1 MPQLRLLHVAVYILI
16 VFFIAETTCFVA
28 TDSKAKPKT
37 EYFVREALPVH
48 LGPAARI
55 LTEEFY
61 SGRTNFVT
69 FQIELL
75 KTSLSLE
82 STYPGNIKNSKRNQ
96 GLQQM
101 FVACDSRNGKVVGFA
116 EVDACPL
123 GRVSDVKTVNRSY
136 MYNLAVDKR
145 WKRKGIATEL
155 IRFCEEFV
163 ADIHDD
169 CAENRLYLRVRS
181 CNEAAISLYKNL
193 GYFEVDPTTISLTQE
208 DINSNSLEDGEL
220 VLLAKDLAV
229 NEDCYVD

>member
-1 MPQLRLLHVAVYILI
+1 MLQLSLLHIGAYILM
-16 VFFIAETTCFVA
+16 VFFIVETTCFVA
-28 TDSKAKPKT
+28 TESKAKPMT
-37 EYFVREALPVH
+37 EYFVRDALLVH
-48 LGPAARI
+48 LGQAARI

-82 STYPGNIKNSKRNQ
+82 STYPGNTRNSKRNQ

-116 EVDACPL
+116 EVDARPL
-123 GRVSDVKTVNRSY
+123 GGDFDITSVNRSY

-163 ADIHDD
+163 ADMHEV

-193 GYFEVDPTTISLTQE
+193 GYFEVDPSTISLTQE
-208 DINSNSLEDGEL
+208 DINRNSLEEGEL
-220 VLLAKDLAV
+220 VLLAKNLAV
-229 NEDCYVD
+229 DDECYVG